1 MSKLKYYPNEVNA
14 DRYIGIKLPFNKSTK
29 VKSEEDAYNEPSK
42 TSVGLF
48 TSSKTTEEQ
57 ALSNLKN
64 LLLTRKGERVYLPE
78 YGTPLRDFVFE
89 QNVAENRFNLQED
102 LREAIALWL
111 PYITFDLEVVA
122 GSYTTPGD
130 PLHGVIIDITFSVVE
145 SDANRRI
152 RVFAASSTD
161 IEFEGL

>member
-1 MSKLKYYPNEVNA
+1 MGNLKYYPNEVNA
-14 DRYIGIKLPFNKSTK
+14 DRYIGIKLPFNKPTK
-29 VKSEEDAYNEPSK
+29 VKTEQDVYDAPSR

-48 TSSKTTEEQ
+48 TSSTTTEEQ
-57 ALSNLKN
+57 SLSNLKN

-111 PYITFDLEVVA
+111 PYISFDLEVTA

-130 PLHGVIIDITFSVVE
+130 PMHGVIIDITFSVVE
-145 SDANRRI
+145 SNANRRI
-152 RVFAASSTD
+152 RVFASSTTD